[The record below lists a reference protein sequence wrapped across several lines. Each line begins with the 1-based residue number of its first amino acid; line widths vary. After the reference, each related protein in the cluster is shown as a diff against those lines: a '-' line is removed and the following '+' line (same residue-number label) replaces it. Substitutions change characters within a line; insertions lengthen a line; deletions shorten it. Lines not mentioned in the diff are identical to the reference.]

1 MRKLKSVIVFT
12 SFFISIKWLFAF
24 PLLPEPFKQP
34 HIPKPG
40 PQETA
45 KCKNCK
51 RGERPELDRFC
62 YPVSKVSLFEEKD
75 IPVNELLTINFGEPG
90 PFSPEIRYILHPPG
104 TPGAVKDYLMAEVG
118 RWKVLFR
125 AQMDKIGAV
134 AFFASNLPGYAI
146 RREGDNLVLTNYN
159 TLQEFSFASL
169 DAGQTWKLIALR
181 RLNQPNSTIKCEY
194 DNEGYMTRLT
204 LPGGRIYKIE
214 YKYGQVQ
221 KVTSPNGAITN
232 FYWNEIGFLARV
244 KTVLGENHPFYRKP
258 KKKRWGFKQKKVKL
272 PVVRDIYIDSTMD
285 GHLSSLTTSS
295 GERYT
300 AEYMLDRNKYRQ
312 ITTGILTHPNGR
324 RDYRI
329 NKTVKG
335 RRAAD
340 IGVVEKRDGKDV
352 FLPYRKVRYAS
363 SNGSLYIIS
372 TDGTKTKRAPGT
384 LAIVEQTDAMGNTTK
399 YKYNKL
405 WQRTKTINPD
415 GGVDQK
421 VYDDYGRKIKEIDE
435 CNRPKTFKRNKDGLL
450 LEHKAGNVKTKYEYN
465 SEGYPVKTITP
476 DGLCH
481 KFSWDKFGRMTS
493 HTKPDGTVVQY
504 EYYGTLDY
512 LAKLTI
518 TSADQKKNDYQKY
531 SYDAQG
537 RLTKIDYPDNTYE
550 EFTYNCCNVIA
561 KRSRSGRIIRY
572 AYDSNQKLTKIFDDR
587 KVYYQAEYDIYGK
600 LLKRTYSNGKWTARK
615 YGEDQHATGLKNS
628 DGKISKYYRNA
639 AGWADKMVTN
649 KGTEAHFKYNG
660 KRKITSIRGTEYP
673 CKDYVYDKSGNIT
686 SETLYANHKNLRAG
700 GAMTIKHVFDDLNR
714 EIKTVYPDGRTLQK
728 VYKEGS
734 EQLEY
739 INLDGVHIFYTYNK
753 IGQVKSLSVVSASE
767 LKHALTRMERK
778 ALIAS
783 KVSEIMEYDQLGR
796 LDKKYDKNKRLLAK
810 YLYYGNTNKIKY
822 IVEPVSA
829 EYGAAYRYR
838 RGRKRFVRYV
848 NLKKTI

>member
-1 MRKLKSVIVFT
+1 VQKLKSVIVFI
-12 SFFISIKWLFAF
+12 SFFISIKCLFAF

-40 PQETA
+40 TE
-45 KCKNCK
+45 KCISCGY
-51 RGERPELDRFC
+51 GEKPKLDRFC
-62 YPVSKVSLFEEKD
+62 YPVTKVNLFEERN
-75 IPVNELLTINFGEPG
+75 IPENELLTINIGEPG
-90 PFSPEIRYILHPPG
+90 PFSPETKYILHPPG
-104 TPGAVKDYLMAEVG
+104 TPGAIKDYLMAEIG

-146 RREGDNLVLTNYN
+146 RREGDNLVLANYN

-169 DAGQTWKLIALR
+169 DAGQTWKLISLR

-221 KVTSPNGAITN
+221 KVISPNGTVTN

-244 KTVLGENHPFYRKP
+244 KTVLTENHPFYRKP
-258 KKKRWGFKQKKVKL
+258 KKKRWSFRQKKVEL
-272 PVVRDIYIDSTMD
+272 PVVRDIYIESSMD

-295 GERYT
+295 GERYN

-329 NKTVKG
+329 NKTAKG
-335 RRAAD
+335 MRASD
-340 IGVVEKRDGKDV
+340 VGVVENKNDKDA
-352 FLPYRKVRYAS
+352 FLPYKKLRYAS
-363 SNGSLYIIS
+363 SNGSLYIVS
-372 TDGTKTKRAPGT
+372 TNGIKKKRAPGT
-384 LAIVEQTDAMGNTTK
+384 LAIIEQTDAMGNTTK

-421 VYDDYGRKIKEIDE
+421 VYDDYGRKIKEVDE
-435 CNRPKTFKRNKDGLL
+435 CNRTKTFKRNKNGLL
-450 LEHKAGNVKTKYEYN
+450 LEYKYGNVKTQYEYN
-465 SEGYPVKTITP
+465 GEEYPIKTITP

-493 HTKPDGTVVQY
+493 HTKPDGTVVKY
-504 EYYGTLDY
+504 DYYGTLDY
-512 LAKLTI
+512 LAKLTT
-518 TSADQKKNDYQKY
+518 TSADQKENDYQKY
-531 SYDAQG
+531 SYDAKG
-537 RLTKIDYPDNTYE
+537 RLTRIDYPDNTYE
-550 EFTYNCCNVIA
+550 EFKYDCCNMIE
-561 KRSRSGRIIRY
+561 KRYRSGKVIHY
-572 AYDSNQKLTKIFDDR
+572 AYDPNHKLTKISTDN
-587 KVYYQAEYDIYGK
+587 KVLYQAEYDIYGRLEK
-600 LLKRTYSNGKWTARK
+600 EIKSDKTWYSQKYTEDWRITTRK
-615 YGEDQHATGLKNS
+615 TS
-628 DGKISKYYRNA
+628 DNKIKKYYRNA
-639 AGWADKMVTN
+639 AGWINKVLTS
-649 KGTEAHFKYNG
+649 KGTEIYLKYNG
-660 KRKITSIRGTEYP
+660 KKKIVSVRGTEYP
-673 CKDYVYDKSGNIT
+673 CADYVYDKSGNIT
-686 SETLYANHKNLRAG
+686 SETLYANHENLRAG
-700 GAMTIKHVFDDLNR
+700 GAMTTKHVFDDLNR
-714 EIKTVYPDGRTLQK
+714 KIKTIYPDGRTFQK

-739 INLDGVHIFYTYNK
+739 INLDGVYIFYTYNK
-753 IGQVKSLSVVSASE
+753 IGQIKSLSVVSASE
-767 LKHALTRMERK
+767 LKHALTKMERK

-783 KVSEIMEYDQLGR
+783 KVTEIMEYDQLGR

-810 YLYYGNTNKIKY
+810 YLYYDNTDRIKY

-838 RGRKRFVRYV
+838 RGRKRFVKYV